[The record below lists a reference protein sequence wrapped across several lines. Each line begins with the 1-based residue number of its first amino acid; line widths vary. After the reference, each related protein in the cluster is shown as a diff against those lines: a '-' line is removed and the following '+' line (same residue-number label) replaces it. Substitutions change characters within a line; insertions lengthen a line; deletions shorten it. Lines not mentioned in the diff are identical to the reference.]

1 MDNEKEIKE
10 IALAVNVV
18 QENGDEIAKNDMYDM
33 LELREKFL
41 EEVRSRHL
49 SENLANHSD
58 LFKVELMMNPHAIAE
73 EIYEELDLMDVE
85 DKVAFITNDETKFLQ
100 LVADNIGRVKVELTD
115 DENALKEAVSEDDDE
130 TQDFINQIDMEQVV
144 ERVYSGIKEDEDT
157 LLVMDKMETKK
168 ELLSE
173 YGVDDSLINTLSE
186 DDSLF
191 DITLVKPTNLDSA
204 YEEIALFIEDNGV
217 RNEDE
222 YQEYIINEYRE
233 EDAFTKTVST
243 SPISDAFTFVVEL
256 NENELED
263 ALNEM

>member
-115 DENALKEAVSEDDDE
+115 DENGLYDKIIDDGIYSLENGDERGEYDDLFNLAILVDKKEVA
-130 TQDFINQIDMEQVV
+130 
-144 ERVYSGIKEDEDT
+144 K
-157 LLVMDKMETKK
+157 LLVKGAKK
-168 ELLSE
+168 
-173 YGVDDSLINTLSE
+173 
-186 DDSLF
+186 
-191 DITLVKPTNLDSA
+191 
-204 YEEIALFIEDNGV
+204 
-217 RNEDE
+217 
-222 YQEYIINEYRE
+222 
-233 EDAFTKTVST
+233 
-243 SPISDAFTFVVEL
+243 
-256 NENELED
+256 
-263 ALNEM
+263 